1 MNILQC
7 WGQGQGSAC
16 EHPQLWAEQ
25 EQEGAE
31 RVLQFGK
38 HDCRFGYDVWIHLDT
53 FGYNVWICLDAMFGY
68 VWIVWIRWTMFQD
81 YDL

>member
-7 WGQGQGSAC
+7 GGQGQGSAR

-38 HDCRFGYDVWIHLDT
+38 HDCRFGYDVWIQCLDT
-53 FGYNVWICLDAMFGY
+53 LGY
-68 VWIVWIRWTMFQD
+68 VWIHWTMFQD

>member
-7 WGQGQGSAC
+7 GGQGQGSAR

-38 HDCRFGYDVWIHLDT
+38 HDCRFGYVWIQCLDT
-53 FGYNVWICLDAMFGY
+53 FGYDV
-68 VWIVWIRWTMFQD
+68 
-81 YDL
+81 